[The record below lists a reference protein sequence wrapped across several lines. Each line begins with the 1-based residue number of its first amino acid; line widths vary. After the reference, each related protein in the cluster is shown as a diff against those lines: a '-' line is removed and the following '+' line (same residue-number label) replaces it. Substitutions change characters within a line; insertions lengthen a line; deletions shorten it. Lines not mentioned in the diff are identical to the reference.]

1 MDFSLLRTLVA
12 VADSGGFTKAE
23 ARIHRS
29 QSTISQQIARLE
41 HHVGRRLLERNTRTV
56 TLTDYGEQY
65 LAYARRILE
74 LEEEARTV
82 LKAHQKIA
90 FIRVGIPEDFAEFKL
105 PALLRDF
112 AIRQADMRLEIVSAP
127 SFELRTR
134 LDEGRL
140 DLAIVKEEDLRK
152 GGLCYWK
159 EDLHW
164 VAKANSNVQGERPVP
179 LIVFPQ
185 GCPYRNRA
193 SAALEASGMSWRV
206 TYESSNWPGIKAGVE
221 TGLGIAL
228 LADIRGLTGVQ
239 NLTEAH
245 GFPPVESV
253 HLVLRSKQTP
263 PRGALALLAERLTR
277 LVPQERPVS
286 QA

>member
-1 MDFSLLRTLVA
+1 MDFDLLRTLVA

-29 QSTISQQIARLE
+29 QSTISQQVARLE
-41 HHVGRRLLERNTRTV
+41 QHVGRRLLERNTRTV

-112 AIRQADMRLEIVSAP
+112 AIRQADMRLEIVSPP

-134 LDEGRL
+134 LDEGRF
-140 DLAIVKEEDLRK
+140 DLAIVKEEHLRT
-152 GGLCYWK
+152 
-159 EDLHW
+159 
-164 VAKANSNVQGERPVP
+164 
-179 LIVFPQ
+179 
-185 GCPYRNRA
+185 A
-193 SAALEASGMSWRV
+193 SLSYS
-206 TYESSNWPGIKAGVE
+206 T
-221 TGLGIAL
+221 
-228 LADIRGLTGVQ
+228 
-239 NLTEAH
+239 
-245 GFPPVESV
+245 
-253 HLVLRSKQTP
+253 
-263 PRGALALLAERLTR
+263 
-277 LVPQERPVS
+277 
-286 QA
+286 